1 MQGRGHANQQTN
13 QHASSHAGYTQV
25 SAAAERIVRYGSDVR
40 PRIAGLAVN
49 TFRVR
54 RSEIEELASLVEEIL
69 LGVVAGLQGAGRQHR
84 DSLLR
89 QVFEGLADAYGQIGR
104 ENRRQDQWERF
115 EARIT
120 EAVTTIASRAGEDI
134 MSEFKNVA
142 DQVREAGE
150 KLKPRAK
157 AAMHAIEEKV
167 IEPASEAA
175 TQGAKSAR
183 RTIGVLLAAAG
194 EMLRDFGD
202 SIREEPKAKSKTK
215 GKAKATTTTTTKA
228 TNKSK
233 TTPKPASKTSSKAS
247 TSPAPSVK
255 SKTASA
261 PRHAA
266 PAPSVKKS
274 GSSRPA
280 AASPAPAAKKATSS
294 KPSPAPAAKPTPA
307 AKRSAPKPKR

>member
-1 MQGRGHANQQTN
+1 MQGKVHAN
-13 QHASSHAGYTQV
+13 SHAGYTQV
-25 SAAAERIVRYGSDVR
+25 SAAAERIVRNGSDVR
-40 PRIAGLAVN
+40 SRIAGLAVN

-69 LGVVAGLQGAGRQHR
+69 LGVVAGLQGAGREHR
-84 DSLLR
+84 DLLLR

-104 ENRRQDQWERF
+104 ENRRHDQWERF

-150 KLKPRAK
+150 RLKPRAK

-202 SIREEPKAKSKTK
+202 SIREEPKTKS
-215 GKAKATTTTTTKA
+215 KAKAKA
-228 TNKSK
+228 KSRTKSK
-233 TTPKPASKTSSKAS
+233 TTPTPASKASSKAS
-247 TSPAPSVK
+247 TSPAPSAK
-255 SKTASA
+255 SKPASA
-261 PRHAA
+261 SRPAA
-266 PAPSVKKS
+266 STANVKKS
-274 GSSRPA
+274 GTSKPA
-280 AASPAPAAKKATSS
+280 AAPATASAAKKAPST
-294 KPSPAPAAKPTPA
+294 KPGPAPVAKATPA
-307 AKRSAPKPKR
+307 AKRPAAKPKR